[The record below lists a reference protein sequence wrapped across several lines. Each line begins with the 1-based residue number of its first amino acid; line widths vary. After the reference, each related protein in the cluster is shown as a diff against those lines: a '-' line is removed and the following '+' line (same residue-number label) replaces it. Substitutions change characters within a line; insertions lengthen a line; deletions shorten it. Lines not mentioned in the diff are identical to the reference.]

1 LEFGAYAI
9 TVNAICP
16 GFVQTAMLEDLKAT
30 ASQSAGLSQ
39 DEFYRS
45 TLDRIPLGRV
55 MKPQEISS
63 MALYLASEESSGMTG
78 QSIHVD
84 GGMVFS

>member
-1 LEFGAYAI
+1 
-9 TVNAICP
+9 
-16 GFVQTAMLEDLKAT
+16 MLEELKSM
-30 ASQSAGLSQ
+30 ASHSAGVSE
-39 DEFYRS
+39 DEFY
-45 TLDRIPLGRV
+45 LAALARIPLGRV

-63 MALYLASEESSGMTG
+63 MAVYLASAESSGITG